1 MIWSEIRNAYPHQWL
16 IVEALE
22 AHTTP
27 EKRRELDRMAII
39 EQCENG
45 NEVLRRYRELH
56 KQYPL
61 REFYFVHTDRNE
73 LDIYESQ
80 WLGVR
85 MNHDENIAVRH
96 FQSV

>member
-16 IVEALE
+16 IVEALA
-22 AHTTP
+22 AHTTS

-73 LDIYESQ
+73 LLMLRSAADNSPPGRGKG
-80 WLGVR
+80 WVR
-85 MNHDENIAVRH
+85 P
-96 FQSV
+96 